1 MYQTRERIFP
11 DEFETRCDLGN
22 FEQHGRTQAVQ
33 EKDDPQRRARK
44 QLAKKCRELE
54 KALDAEVETTRRL
67 EDRLHMRAATSR
79 PYAVAAAADEQ
90 DGLYPAGGQSEA
102 AAAYTAPAPAESR

>member
-44 QLAKKCRELE
+44 QLAVHPAPLRFFP
-54 KALDAEVETTRRL
+54 VE
-67 EDRLHMRAATSR
+67 
-79 PYAVAAAADEQ
+79 
-90 DGLYPAGGQSEA
+90 AGGGA
-102 AAAYTAPAPAESR
+102 AEGRPRALAYAHPPEEGG